1 MAILETI
8 AAANAAYEVI
18 KKFAQN
24 GRESANLAK
33 SVGQFLQAEDD
44 LREQVQKKK
53 SSSWAKALGKD
64 ANDFEEFWHMEQLA
78 EKRKEL
84 EEYLRLYAKPGTLA
98 KWQQF
103 QVEARRRRKEAQIAA
118 QKKREEF
125 VELTVTV
132 LALGSLAAAAIA
144 GLWYLGRIRGVW

>member
-8 AAANAAYEVI
+8 AAANAAYAVI
-18 KKFAQN
+18 KKFAEN
-24 GRESANLAK
+24 GRETANLAK

-44 LREQVQKKK
+44 LREQVSKKK
-53 SSSWAKALGKD
+53 SSTWAKALGKD

-78 EKRKEL
+78 EKRREL

-118 QKKREEF
+118 QKKREEL
-125 VELTVTV
+125 VELTVMV
-132 LALGSLAAAAIA
+132 VIIGAFLAAALT
-144 GLWYLGRIRGVW
+144 GLWYLGHTRGVW

>member
-18 KKFAQN
+18 KRFAQN
-24 GRESANLAK
+24 GRETANLAK
-33 SVGQFLQAEDD
+33 SVGEFLQAEDD
-44 LREQVQKKK
+44 LREQVSKKK
-53 SSSWAKALGKD
+53 SSTWAKALGKD

-118 QKKREEF
+118 QKKREELIEF
-125 VELTVTV
+125 MVMVV
-132 LALGSLAAAAIA
+132 IIGSLVAASVA
-144 GLWYLGRIRGVW
+144 GLWYLGSMRGVW

>member
-18 KKFAQN
+18 KRFAEN
-24 GRESANLAK
+24 GRETANLAK
-33 SVGQFLQAEDD
+33 SVGQFLEAEDE
-44 LREQVQKKK
+44 LKEQVSKRK

-84 EEYLRLYAKPGTLA
+84 EEYLRLYAKPGTLG
-98 KWQQF
+98 KWQTF
-103 QVEARRRRKEAQIAA
+103 QIEARRRRKEARIAA
-118 QKKREEF
+118 EKAREERI
-125 VELTVTV
+125 ELIVMI
-132 LALGSLAAAAIA
+132 LAIGSIVGAGVA
-144 GLWYLGRIRGVW
+144 GLWYIGHIRGVW

>member
-18 KKFAQN
+18 KRFAEN
-24 GRESANLAK
+24 GRETANLAK
-33 SVGQFLQAEDD
+33 SVGQFLEAEDE
-44 LREQVQKKK
+44 LKEQVNKRK

-98 KWQQF
+98 KWQTF
-103 QVEARRRRKEAQIAA
+103 QIEARRRRKEARIAA
-118 QKKREEF
+118 EKAREERI
-125 VELTVTV
+125 ELIVMI
-132 LALGSLAAAAIA
+132 LAIGSIVGAGVA
-144 GLWYLGRIRGVW
+144 GLWYIGHIRGVW

>member
-44 LREQVQKKK
+44 LRDQVQKKK

-125 VELTVTV
+125 VELTVMV
-132 LALGSLAAAAIA
+132 LALGSIAAAAVA
-144 GLWYLGRIRGVW
+144 GLWYLGRMRGVW

>member
-8 AAANAAYEVI
+8 AAANAAYSVI
-18 KKFAQN
+18 KKFAEN
-24 GRESANLAK
+24 GRETASLAK

-103 QVEARRRRKEAQIAA
+103 QIEARRRRKEAQIAA

-132 LALGSLAAAAIA
+132 LALGSVAAAAVA
-144 GLWYLGRIRGVW
+144 GLWYLGRMRGVW

>member
-8 AAANAAYEVI
+8 AAANAAYSVI
-18 KKFAQN
+18 KKFAEN
-24 GRESANLAK
+24 GRETASLAK

-132 LALGSLAAAAIA
+132 LALGSVAAAAVA
-144 GLWYLGRIRGVW
+144 GLWYLGRMRGVW